1 MLLESY
7 FKKQRVWGLFKDFMA
22 HQTPWEVGSQ
32 GWECGRWLRQLV
44 KARLRRKETQSRDMW
59 SVLYPCAAANGLQP
73 SHILAMV
80 VQIQSSQ
87 GEDLAPL
94 VSKSRHF
101 PLPPALPKNSLWWE
115 APYKK
120 GEVLL
125 EGWDQAL
132 GAELDEWSP
141 CLGPMGGVLWRT
153 ARWLDLSKMFYCTVI
168 LRAPI
173 HPNTIHCIAI
183 KTWGERHQWTEQT
196 QPLPPRIIRLELR
209 DTEFTLAV
217 LSPRWL

>member
-1 MLLESY
+1 M
-7 FKKQRVWGLFKDFMA
+7 WA
-22 HQTPWEVGSQ
+22 
-32 GWECGRWLRQLV
+32 WLRQLV
-44 KARLRRKETQSRDMW
+44 KARPRRKETQSRDMW

-80 VQIQSSQ
+80 VLIQSSQ

-94 VSKSRHF
+94 VSKSSHF
-101 PLPPALPKNSLWWE
+101 PLPPALQKKTAYGEKLPTRKEECYGRGGIRCWE
-115 APYKK
+115 QS
-120 GEVLL
+120 
-125 EGWDQAL
+125 WTSD
-132 GAELDEWSP
+132 SP

-153 ARWLDLSKMFYCTVI
+153 ARWLDLSKMVYCTVI

-196 QPLPPRIIRLELR
+196 QPLPPQIIRLELR
-209 DTEFTLAV
+209 GTEFTLAV